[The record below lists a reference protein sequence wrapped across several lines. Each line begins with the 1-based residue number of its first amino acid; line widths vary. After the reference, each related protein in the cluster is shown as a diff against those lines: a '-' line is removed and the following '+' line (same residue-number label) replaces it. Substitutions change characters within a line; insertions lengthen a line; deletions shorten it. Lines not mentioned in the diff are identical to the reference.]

1 MNTYSIRLEISGP
14 TAMWTRPDTGDAPV
28 SYPAPTLA
36 AVKGIFE
43 SILWLR
49 NAEVVP
55 THVEICRPVVF
66 HRYFT
71 NYGGPL
77 RKGGGKDDNSHQ
89 LIATVLVNVCYRLY
103 AEVVPYDESKDA
115 TLTSKARAWKET
127 QNNGAHAYMDQ
138 FKRRLKRQQFY
149 QMPCLGWKE
158 FTPDYVGEFRAD
170 TRVEESVD
178 GISIPS
184 MLLRTFKKGQFS
196 HYDPEFKSNGLVIR
210 KGVLRYDQ

>member
-1 MNTYSIRLEISGP
+1 MSAPYSIELEISGH

-28 SYPAPTLA
+28 SYPVPTFA

-55 THVEICRPVVF
+55 THVEICKPILF
-66 HRYFT
+66 HRFFT

-77 RKGGGKDDNSHQ
+77 RKGGGKDENSHQ

-103 AEVVPYDESKDA
+103 ADVVPYHPKDG
-115 TLTSKARAWKET
+115 TLTSKARAWMET
-127 QNNGAHAYMDQ
+127 QNNGAHAYADQ
-138 FKRRLKRQQFY
+138 FERRLKRQQFY

-158 FTPDYVGEFRAD
+158 FTPDYVGEFRGD
-170 TRVEESVD
+170 TQVAESVD
-178 GISIPS
+178 DVSIPS
-184 MLLRTFKKGQFS
+184 MLFRTFKTGQFS
-196 HYDPEFKSNGLVIR
+196 DYDPEFKTKGLVIK

>member
-1 MNTYSIRLEISGP
+1 M
-14 TAMWTRPDTGDAPV
+14 
-28 SYPAPTLA
+28 SYPTPTLA

-55 THVEICRPVVF
+55 THVEICCPVVF

-77 RKGGGKDDNSHQ
+77 RKEGGKDDNSHQ

-115 TLTSKARAWKET
+115 TLTSKARSWKEIH
-127 QNNGAHAYMDQ
+127 NNGAHAYVDQ
-138 FKRRLKRQQFY
+138 FERRLKRQQFY

-158 FTPDYVGEFRAD
+158 FTPDYVGEFRTD
-170 TRVEESVD
+170 TQVEESVD

-184 MLLRTFKKGQFS
+184 MLLRTFKRGQFS
-196 HYDPEFKSNGLVIR
+196 HYDPEFKSDGLVIR